1 MDTNAPVTPP
11 KAPET
16 PLEVAVSSEKGLREE
31 NQDWLSWTETPRG
44 ELFIV
49 ADGMGG
55 YKGGARAAKMTV
67 DLVEKYLKEA
77 PADMPF
83 GKALDDAVRRTN
95 VEVHQAAH
103 NGDPDTENMG
113 STLVVALVSDGK
125 VQVGHVGDSR
135 AYLFGKGRLRRLT
148 RDHTRVQQMIDAEM
162 ITRKQARN
170 HPESHVLSRAIGSR
184 PEVEMDVSPP
194 HKLEEGDALLL
205 CSDGLSGFVQDSKIR
220 KVLEQQKDAQ
230 QVAGDLVSVAL
241 AAGSNDNITVQ
252 YVRFGKTIRERTTTR
267 LPIPP
272 QPIAGAPVWTVLAG
286 YSQRPAVWA
295 TIVGVLVAAAAI
307 PLLALRPPALAFAS
321 KVEGAQV
328 VLTWKAEAADS
339 LDIQPPI
346 DSGPLPLE
354 GSARVPLPVTSPLT
368 YKATATRKRFMIW
381 ARTSEESLTIK
392 PEVSAGSV
400 PPDAT
405 VTVTPVQPPAPPA
418 PASEETAG
426 SASRPP
432 NGTQAKPA
440 EAKDKPASNG
450 RTGRGGRSSANGTAS
465 KSATPT
471 PAGDATPAPE
481 PPADPPP
488 PTPRPPA
495 DGNPSTEKEQAPA
508 RDETQT
514 PAEGERDGR
523 GGAPD
528 GDKPPQDRG

>member
-1 MDTNAPVTPP
+1 VDTNAPVTPP
-11 KAPET
+11 KPPGT

-67 DLVEKYLKEA
+67 DLVEKYLQEA
-77 PADMPF
+77 PADVPF

-95 VEVHQAAH
+95 LEVHKAAH
-103 NGDPDTENMG
+103 SGDPDTENMG
-113 STLVVALVSDGK
+113 STVVIALVADGK

-135 AYLFGKGRLRRLT
+135 AYLYNKGRLRRLT

-205 CSDGLSGFVQDSKIR
+205 CSDGLSGFVQDSRIR
-220 KVLEQQKDAQ
+220 KVLEQQKDVQ
-230 QVAGDLVSVAL
+230 QVASDLVSAAM

-267 LPIPP
+267 MAIPP
-272 QPIAGAPVWTVLAG
+272 QPMTSVPIWGLLAG

-295 TIVGVLVAAAAI
+295 SIVAVLIAAAVM
-307 PLLALRPPALAFAS
+307 PLLALRPPALEFAS
-321 KVEGAQV
+321 KVEGEQV

-339 LDIQPPI
+339 FDIQPAI
-346 DSGPLPLE
+346 DSAPLPLE

-368 YKATATRKRFMIW
+368 YKATATRKRFMLW
-381 ARTSEESLTIK
+381 ARSSEESLTIS
-392 PEVSAGSV
+392 PQAGTAG
-400 PPDAT
+400 PADET
-405 VTVTPVQPPAPPA
+405 VTVAPAPARPVAATTGPA
-418 PASEETAG
+418 PASAN
-426 SASRPP
+426 PP
-432 NGTQAKPA
+432 DGTQTTPP
-440 EAKDKPASNG
+440 EGKDKSATTSNG
-450 RTGRGGRSSANGTAS
+450 RTGRAGRSNANGTAP
-465 KSATPT
+465 KSV
-471 PAGDATPAPE
+471 TPAP
-481 PPADPPP
+481 PDVTPAPAASSDP
-488 PTPRPPA
+488 TRPPSEVS
-495 DGNPSTEKEQAPA
+495 PSPEKEPAPP
-508 RDETQT
+508 REDSPKPED
-514 PAEGERDGR
+514 GERGGR
-523 GGAPD
+523 GGVPE
-528 GDKPPQDRG
+528 GEKPLQDRG